1 MRSLIIMISI
11 IVLVIFAWQFSYRSI
26 EKSTS
31 TLTKDLETLSM
42 KVREENWQDAQDYFI
57 NIEDTWEETKK
68 LWIVLLEGQQI
79 DEIELSL
86 IRTKEYLA
94 SENLSLTLGEIAV
107 TKQLLN
113 AIKESEALTITN
125 VL

>member
-1 MRSLIIMISI
+1 MISI